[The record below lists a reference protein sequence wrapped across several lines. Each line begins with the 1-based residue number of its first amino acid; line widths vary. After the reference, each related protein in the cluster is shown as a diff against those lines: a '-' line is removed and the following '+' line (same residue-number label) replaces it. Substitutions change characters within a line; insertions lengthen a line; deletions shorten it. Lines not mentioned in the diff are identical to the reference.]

1 MLNITLRQLHSF
13 RAVLASGK
21 ISSSAHELGLTGPAV
36 TMQIK
41 QLEAELGLPLFDRTK
56 QGMRPT
62 AAGHVVAE
70 VAAEMERQL
79 RQLESELDELR
90 GMKSGTARLGVVSTA
105 KYFTPSIIAAFG
117 KANPGIEV
125 HLTIGNRTEITAA
138 LRAQTVDLALMGRPP
153 RDVPLNSA
161 MIGLHPM
168 VIAAA
173 PDHPLAGLR
182 QIGKE
187 RIAEETFLI
196 REQGSGSRAALG
208 LFLSDIAGRG
218 AHLGTEMGS
227 NETIKQAVMAGL
239 GIALISAHTIA
250 SELEMGRLVLLDV
263 IGLPI
268 QRQWFVL
275 SRSDRNL
282 LPAAAALQ
290 GYLIRFGANYLP
302 KIAGLGA

>member
-1 MLNITLRQLHSF
+1 MINVTLRQLRSF

-21 ISSSAHELGLTGPAV
+21 ISSAARTLGLTGPAV

-41 QLEAELGLPLFDRTK
+41 QLENELGLPLFDRTRG
-56 QGMRPT
+56 GMRPT
-62 AAGHVVAE
+62 AAGEIVAE
-70 VAAEMERQL
+70 AAAQMEHIL
-79 RQLESELDELR
+79 RQTESELDALR
-90 GMKSGTARLGVVSTA
+90 GIKTGTARLGVVSTA
-105 KYFTPSIIAAFG
+105 KYFTPSIIAAFR
-117 KANPGIEV
+117 KANPGIDV
-125 HLTIGNRTEITAA
+125 QLTIGNRTDITAA
-138 LRAQTVDLALMGRPP
+138 MRAQTVDLALMGRPP
-153 RDVPLNSA
+153 RDMPLNSA
-161 MIGLHPM
+161 MIGLHPL
-168 VIAAA
+168 VIVAP
-173 PDHPLAGLR
+173 PDHELAGAR

-187 RIAEETFLI
+187 RIAEEQFLI

-208 LFLSDIAGRG
+208 LFLSDIAGRV

-250 SELEMGRLVLLDV
+250 SELEAGRLVLLDV
-263 IGLPI
+263 VGLPI

-275 SRSDRNL
+275 SRSDRTL

-290 GYLIRFGANYLP
+290 GYMIRYGANYLP